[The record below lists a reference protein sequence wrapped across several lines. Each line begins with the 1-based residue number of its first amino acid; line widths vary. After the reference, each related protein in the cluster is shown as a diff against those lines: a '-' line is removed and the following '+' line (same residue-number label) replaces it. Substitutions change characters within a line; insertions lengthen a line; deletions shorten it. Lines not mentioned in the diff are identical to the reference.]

1 MSMWHYP
8 RKDFASFIL
17 EGMKSNL
24 LTRVTIFAPRK
35 SGKTEFALQDVK
47 PLAKEQ
53 GLIVIYVDFW
63 KNKSDP
69 EQVFIESVLEGV
81 KESKAWTS
89 KLKESLGVDIQVG
102 LDGLKLGLGDKG
114 KENKLRTISQTFE
127 LLNSV
132 KQDVLLLLDEVQH
145 LATDKSF
152 ENFTAALRSF
162 MVNRADNKI
171 KGIFTG
177 SSQEGLSRLFNETR
191 APFYDS
197 SQVIPFKPLDE
208 QFVVYQLNIFKK
220 VTNGKTL
227 DEKMAVKV
235 FDAINRAPG
244 RFVELLKQM
253 ALNTV
258 YDIEKGCEIFAPQI
272 MDAELRAHHE
282 LAASL
287 TRTDKGVLAL
297 LIKTGGKG
305 TYTDEFKTQLSE
317 SLGKTATKSMIQNAI
332 QKLVEL
338 DVIFS
343 LKRGMWTI
351 SDPSFAKYI
360 ISLPAV

>member
-1 MSMWHYP
+1 MWHYP

-53 GLIVIYVDFW
+53 GMLVIYVDFW

-81 KESKAWTS
+81 KESKAWTG

-102 LDGLKLGLGDKG
+102 LDGIKLGLGDKG
-114 KENKLRTISQTFE
+114 KEIKQRTISQTFE

-132 KQDVLLLLDEVQH
+132 KPDVLLLLDEVQH

-208 QFVVYQLNIFKK
+208 QFVVYQLGVFKK

-227 DEKMAVKV
+227 DEKKSIKV
-235 FDAINRAPG
+235 FDSINRAPG

-258 YDIEKGCEIFAPQI
+258 YDIEHGCEIFAPQI

-287 TRTDKGVLAL
+287 TGTDKAVLAM

-305 TYTDEFKTQLSE
+305 IYTDEFKSQLSE
-317 SLGKTATKSMIQNAI
+317 MLGKRATKSTIQNAI

-343 LKRGMWTI
+343 LKRGTWTI

-360 ISLPAV
+360 ISLPQS